1 MGIFPIPK
9 TSIKFSSQAEKCWP
23 NGLKFLSSWS
33 HGTKPRFSSFFVQ
46 AIAMVELAAL
56 FHLDYFKRFD
66 SSVDIQLRTEIS
78 GSTLGVLVPDE
89 DLFGTIS
96 SFFDANEESLE
107 AIITR
112 AVMSQV
118 RQF

>member
-1 MGIFPIPK
+1 
-9 TSIKFSSQAEKCWP
+9 
-23 NGLKFLSSWS
+23 
-33 HGTKPRFSSFFVQ
+33 
-46 AIAMVELAAL
+46 MVELAAL

-118 RQF
+118 RKLDHFLYFSIHCKWWNNRKNEGVKG